1 MFKKIIDTITDSLR
15 VKNNEIIGNIYNLEK
30 KLNGEIPITRLELL
44 VLVSS
49 WGRTSI
55 FYTNIKDDKVLIKE
69 KNKGKS
75 FDLSKLDTSEITDMS
90 SIFRGSNFNG
100 DISNWNTSNVTDM
113 SYMFCGAEKFNQVVN
128 FNTSKV
134 TSMEWMFYNARKFNQ
149 PLNFDTSKVT
159 SLDGMFYNA
168 SSFNQELNFN
178 TSNVISMYSM
188 FNEAS
193 AFNQP
198 LIFNTSNVIT
208 MERMFCDADAFKD
221 KYNNGNSL
229 PYYTEDIKLWLEKN
243 SEKMNVI
250 DIKDTHGKELDDFFS
265 KFTNIN
271 IEINSIQRKE
281 I

>member
-15 VKNNEIIGNIYNLEK
+15 VKNNEIIGNIYDLEK
-30 KLNGEIPITRLELL
+30 KINGEIPVTRLELL

-90 SIFRGSNFNG
+90 SIFRHSNFNG

-168 SSFNQELNFN
+168 SAFNQELNFD
-178 TSNVISMYSM
+178 TSKVTSMNSM
-188 FNEAS
+188 FGYAES
-193 AFNQP
+193 FNQAI
-198 LIFNTSNVIT
+198 IFDTSKVAD
-208 MERMFCDADAFKD
+208 MDYMFYNANAFQNR
-221 KYNNGNSL
+221 YNNGEYL
-229 PYYTEDIKLWLEKN
+229 PDYTNEIKEWLNNNRDIMKAIDTKANYKN
-243 SEKMNVI
+243 EI
-250 DIKDTHGKELDDFFS
+250 DNFFS
-265 KFTNIN
+265 NFSKIELNNI
-271 IEINSIQRKE
+271 
-281 I
+281 